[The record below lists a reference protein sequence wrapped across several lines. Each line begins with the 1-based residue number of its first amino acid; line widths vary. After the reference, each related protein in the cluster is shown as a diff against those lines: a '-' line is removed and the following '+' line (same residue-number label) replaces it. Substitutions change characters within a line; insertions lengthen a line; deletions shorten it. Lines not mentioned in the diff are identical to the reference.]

1 MNNELVKKFI
11 EDKLVILIMYSLN
24 IVALIIFFNL
34 SGPKKI
40 EIFYPIT
47 ISLFFLIMLISIEFF
62 RYYNFNLSLREI
74 KLDSQNRIASFT
86 NEQKEVELTIKSIN
100 SKFMNELNRMKND
113 YEKRNHF
120 FTQWIHKLKT
130 PISVIDL
137 IIQKCL
143 KETSFDSTAF
153 SDIKLENESLYNS
166 VEQLLTLLRLDK
178 FEGDYEV
185 KVTNIVE
192 VLKKSINEK
201 KNQFIYNKVFP
212 VFNFNE
218 RNEAVEYVLTDYKW
232 NEILLSQIISNAI
245 KYSASTSN
253 SKNVYFSLSK
263 IDKNVVLTIKDQGI
277 GIETYDLKRVF
288 EPFFTGENGR
298 KYRNS
303 SGIGLYICKEI
314 SEKLGHDIK
323 IYSKPGE
330 GTEVRITYLS
340 KM

>member
-1 MNNELVKKFI
+1 MNSELVKKFV
-11 EDKLVILIMYSLN
+11 EDKLVILSMYLLN
-24 IVALIIFFNL
+24 MVCLIIFFNL
-34 SGPKKI
+34 NGPKKI
-40 EIFYPIT
+40 EIFYPIS
-47 ISLFFLIMLISIEFF
+47 ISLFFLIILIFIEFF

-74 KLDSQNRIASFT
+74 KLDSQNRITAFT
-86 NEQKEVELTIKSIN
+86 NEQREVELTIKSIN
-100 SKFMNELNRMKND
+100 NKCMNELNKLKND
-113 YEKRNHF
+113 YEKRNNF

-137 IIQKCL
+137 ILQKYL
-143 KETSFDSTAF
+143 KETSFNSKVF

-185 KVTNIVE
+185 KVVNIVE

-212 VFNFNE
+212 VINFNE
-218 RNEAVEYVLTDYKW
+218 EVGYVLTDYKW

-245 KYSASTSN
+245 KYSASTSKG
-253 SKNVYFSLSK
+253 KNIYFSLSK
-263 IDKNVVLTIKDQGI
+263 IDKNVILTIKDQGI
-277 GIETYDLKRVF
+277 GIQAYDLKRVF

-298 KYRNS
+298 IYRNS

-314 SEKLGHDIK
+314 SEKLGHDIN